1 MSGGYGKVLRVNL
14 SEGKV
19 SQEEIP
25 EDPFNKFLTGAG
37 QLISFSLS
45 PPQFQSRQWICD
57 LCHIHEPLQ
66 QPTMRLSGSR

>member
-1 MSGGYGKVLRVNL
+1 MSGGHGKILRANL

-25 EDPFNKFLTGAG
+25 EDLFNKFLTGDG

-45 PPQFQSRQWICD
+45 PPQFRSRQ
-57 LCHIHEPLQ
+57 
-66 QPTMRLSGSR
+66 